1 MNITPG
7 IFTAI
12 VGSLLALLVT
22 LSIRARLDLMARQIV
37 TISRIEGKL
46 DLLLKQ
52 AGLEY
57 DPYKSISPRV
67 TDLLKQGKKIEAI
80 KCYREENAGVG
91 LREAKE
97 YVEEV
102 QRRGG
107 LA

>member
-1 MNITPG
+1 MNISPE
-7 IFTAI
+7 IIAAI
-12 VGSLLALLVT
+12 MAALL
-22 LSIRARLDLMARQIV
+22 LSWLIKARLDQMARQIA

-67 TDLLKQGKKIEAI
+67 VDFVKRGKKIEAI

-91 LREAKE
+91 LKDAKE

-102 QRRGG
+102 QRRSG

>member
-1 MNITPG
+1 MNISPE
-7 IFTAI
+7 IIAAI
-12 VGSLLALLVT
+12 VAALL
-22 LSIRARLDLMARQIV
+22 LSWLIKARLDVMARQIA

-67 TDLLKQGKKIEAI
+67 AGLLKQGKKIEAI
-80 KCYREENAGVG
+80 KCYREENTGVG

-97 YVEEV
+97 YVEVV

>member
-1 MNITPG
+1 MTISPEM
-7 IFTAI
+7 IAAFVI
-12 VGSLLALLVT
+12 ALLVSW
-22 LSIRARLDLMARQIV
+22 LIRVQLDQIAKQTT

-52 AGLEY
+52 AGVEY
-57 DPYKSISPRV
+57 NPYKNVSPRV
-67 TDLLKQGKKIEAI
+67 VDLLKRGKKIEAI
-80 KCYREENAGVG
+80 KCYREENPGAG
-91 LREAKE
+91 LKDSKE